1 MQGSTIAPQLI
12 LTGKGFM
19 VRLIIIDCGFIYSG
33 CIAYLIKI
41 DYTGTAVLQPK
52 DKETPSVV

>member
-1 MQGSTIAPQLI
+1 MQGNTIALQLI
-12 LTGKGFM
+12 LTGQGFIVGLM
-19 VRLIIIDCGFIYSG
+19 IIDCGFIYSG
-33 CIAYLIKI
+33 CIAYLQI